1 MMKRFEDRVNFQG
14 SAQSQGFSPVEAPD
28 VTPLLRQ
35 NMETEQRS
43 LDNVRRAG
51 LQQLELDKLTN
62 LAAFSETLSNTLV
75 EQVKQ
80 KNERDQEEGLM
91 LAYTDGLPKEATKAF
106 DETEKNVIQAESDF
120 KQVAA
125 TAESEGA
132 PVDVVRQFR
141 NLGGWKA
148 YGYARGMAEQAA
160 AGYGTFYQRA
170 SEQVSVNL
178 NGQEVTLAS
187 AKTSPERAAVEAEIR
202 NRYLRQFVGFNP
214 ALLNKYLFPAMKQY
228 EARAAVEWSEQQ
240 QQMLREERKAEAQ
253 DALYTGIKAGRGGET
268 LIEFI
273 NRFAGDFGGV
283 GNARKIGIQIL
294 EDMIRG
300 RQINSD
306 EVDAILN
313 HEFQAKD
320 GSTRKVGEYW
330 GRDFTK
336 VKDLLFEASRIDLQ
350 QTMAQ
355 QQDAQN
361 EFKLFFDNETA
372 KRRAE
377 GRDWTEAELRAFA
390 DNYAAQG
397 LGPAPE
403 WLLNFMSKED
413 REDAADKERL
423 LDLRRSRGFLT
434 EEDLRNV
441 SANLYSQMIGYVKE
455 DKALSEVPKTFSSE
469 AKDKISAMTAERLQ
483 ETDGSKEK
491 SPDYYNSFYN
501 AQRAYER
508 YYRENIR
515 TGMNQSD
522 AHTRALDRVEKNFAV
537 DTYTKK
543 PTASNDQQARA
554 NYARASAAWAKNT
567 NLVNTSIL
575 PGTERDLQL
584 LERYAQTGQGQIPY
598 IYYQLA
604 QGHRNLTAW
613 DIANAQLQA
622 AGKGSL
628 MRPRAA
634 EFVDT
639 QDPQVKALLNWRP
652 TAGRTNRAMLQSG
665 NTKQLLDLVASV
677 ESKSYGEYDAMNT
690 GGAAGGTVAY
700 GSANSKNVFGRG
712 LTQMTIGEVVSLQ
725 QMGRLHAAGR
735 YQIIGSTLRG
745 LIQNGAGGLT
755 SNDRFDAANQDKLA
769 VALARR
775 RIMNGNAMVG
785 LRNEW
790 IGLRKVPDTVLQR
803 AITAFRDPSP
813 FNQPE
818 NLLPRLVYRI
828 GNRGYGS
835 TGPHLDVKPVRRGT
849 FQADG
854 TLPAI
859 TKSELDKY
867 VAVGNKKKPLSQ
879 GTVTTDD
886 DRRHRNRD
894 SFGHD
899 FAAPDGTP
907 VFLRNGAR
915 VVGSFKGDQGTDHT
929 IIELPDGRRYQF
941 LHGLNA

>member
-1 MMKRFEDRVNFQG
+1 MMKRFEDKASFQG
-14 SAQSQGFSPVEAPD
+14 SAQSQGFSPVQAPD

-43 LDNVRRAG
+43 LDNSRRAG
-51 LQQLELDKLTN
+51 LQQIELGKLTN

-91 LAYTDGLPKEATKAF
+91 LAYSDGLPEETTKAF
-106 DETEKNVIQAESDF
+106 DETEKSVISAESGF

-125 TAESEGA
+125 TAEREGA

-160 AGYGTFYQRA
+160 AGYGNFYQSA
-170 SEQVSVNL
+170 AEQVSVNI
-178 NGQEVTLAS
+178 NGQELTLS
-187 AKTSPERAAVEAEIR
+187 TAKTSPERAAVEAEIR

-214 ALLNKYLFPAMKQY
+214 ALLNKYLFPAMRQY
-228 EARAAVEWSEQQ
+228 ESRAAVEWSEQQ

-283 GNARKIGIQIL
+283 GNARKTGIQIL

-336 VKDLLFEASRIDLQ
+336 VKDLLFEASRVDLQ
-350 QTMAQ
+350 QTMAE
-355 QQDAQN
+355 QQDKQS
-361 EFKLFFDNETA
+361 EFKLFFDQQTA
-372 KRRAE
+372 ERRAQ
-377 GRDWTEAELRAFA
+377 GKDWTEAELRAFA
-390 DNYAAQG
+390 DNYESQG
-397 LGPAPE
+397 LGPAPD
-403 WLLNFMSKED
+403 WLKNFMSKED
-413 REDAADKERL
+413 RQDDSDKERL
-423 LDLRRSRGFLT
+423 LDLRRSRGYLT

-441 SANLYSQMIGYVKE
+441 SATLYSQMIGYVKE
-455 DKALSEVPKTFSSE
+455 DKALAEVPKTFASE
-469 AKDKISAMTAERLQ
+469 AKDKISALTAQRLQ
-483 ETDGSKEK
+483 ETDGSKDK
-491 SPDYYNSFYN
+491 SPDYYNAFYN
-501 AQRAYER
+501 AQRAYEQ

-515 TGMNQSD
+515 TGMNQAD
-522 AHTRALDRVEKNFAV
+522 AHTRAIDRVEKNFAV
-537 DTYTKK
+537 GTYTKK
-543 PTASNDQQARA
+543 PTATNDQQARA
-554 NYARASAAWAKNT
+554 NYARASAAWSKNP
-567 NLVNTSIL
+567 NLVNTSVL

-584 LERYAQTGQGQIPY
+584 LEKYAQTGQGQIPF

-613 DIANAQLQA
+613 DIANAQLTA
-622 AGKGSL
+622 AGRGSL

-639 QDPQVKALLNWRP
+639 QDPQIKALLNWRP
-652 TAGRTNRAMLQSG
+652 TASRTNRAMIQSG
-665 NTKQLLDLVASV
+665 SAKQLLDLVASV

-690 GGAAGGTVAY
+690 GGAAGGTVAF

-712 LTQMTIGEVVSLQ
+712 LTQMTIGEVINLQ

-790 IGLRKVPDTVLQR
+790 IGLKKVPDSVLQR
-803 AITAFRDPSP
+803 AVSAFQDPSP

-849 FQADG
+849 FQSDG
-854 TLPAI
+854 TLPAL
-859 TKSELDKY
+859 TKNELDKY

-886 DRRHRNRD
+886 DRKHRNRG

-907 VFLRNGAR
+907 VFLKNGAR
-915 VVGSFKGDQGTDHT
+915 VVGTYKGDGGTDHT